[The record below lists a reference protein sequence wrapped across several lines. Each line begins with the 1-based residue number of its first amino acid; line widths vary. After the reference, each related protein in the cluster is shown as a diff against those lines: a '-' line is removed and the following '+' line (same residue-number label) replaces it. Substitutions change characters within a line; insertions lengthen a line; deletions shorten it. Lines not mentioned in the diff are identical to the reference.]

1 MAKFDCLP
9 ASVNRIRR
17 ILGRRILNKEL
28 PTFVYRF
35 DTRPPQMIRSEG
47 FQPRPNSIGGVS
59 MMEHVNNCYAIGHAH
74 EGRATKYDSQFVS
87 TGAYGMLK
95 PIDSTF
101 AQKLLET
108 NLYKIDTTI
117 ALQTGAF
124 YDVNDI
130 FDRAGVKRPY
140 ATQREWLKVGGIPS
154 GAVVRTMKGER
165 FESQLS
171 WPGGFA
177 PDENLLEG
185 WEIF

>member
-117 ALQTGAF
+117 ALQTVSMITIGYYQKLVSSLLNPTRF
-124 YDVNDI
+124 YILYLYYHPLPHN
-130 FDRAGVKRPY
+130 
-140 ATQREWLKVGGIPS
+140 
-154 GAVVRTMKGER
+154 
-165 FESQLS
+165 
-171 WPGGFA
+171 
-177 PDENLLEG
+177 
-185 WEIF
+185 